1 MGTRLLEI
9 TRRIH
14 ENKLHRTVLG
24 AVSYIAAIISCAAF
38 VYLCVTAYLEEPLK
52 AVEPIVICGVPFI
65 AVSVFRR
72 VLNAPRPYEVY
83 QFFGE
88 ELPKNKKGCS
98 FPSRHAFSAFVIG
111 TLAAFT
117 SLPLGIALLIFA
129 VAMSSARVLLGV
141 HFIRDVVAGGAIGAL
156 SAVIGW
162 LIFNFLF

>member
-14 ENKLHRTVLG
+14 ENKLHRTVLR
-24 AVSYIAAIISCAAF
+24 AVSYITAIASFAAF
-38 VYLCVTAYLEEPLK
+38 VYLCVTAYLEEPIK
-52 AVEPIVICGVPFI
+52 AVEPMVICGVPFI

-83 QFFGE
+83 PFFGE
-88 ELPKNKKGCS
+88 DLPKNKKGRS

-111 TLAAFT
+111 TLTLLTDPF
-117 SLPLGIALLIFA
+117 LGIPLLLCAL
-129 VAMSSARVLLGV
+129 AMSAARVLLGV
-141 HFIRDVVAGGAIGAL
+141 HFVRDVVAGGAIGIA

-162 LIFNFLF
+162 AIFLVI